1 MFEHYI
7 YRAKPCSDLKQVVTF
22 GINSTKYLQEDAN
35 GYRWLVFVAF
45 QTLFNKI
52 ALSLKFQL

>member
-1 MFEHYI
+1 MFEHSI
-7 YRAKPCSDLKQVVTF
+7 YRAKPYSDLKQVVTF
-22 GINSTKYLQEDAN
+22 AINSTKYLQEDAN

-45 QTLFNKI
+45 QTSFNKI